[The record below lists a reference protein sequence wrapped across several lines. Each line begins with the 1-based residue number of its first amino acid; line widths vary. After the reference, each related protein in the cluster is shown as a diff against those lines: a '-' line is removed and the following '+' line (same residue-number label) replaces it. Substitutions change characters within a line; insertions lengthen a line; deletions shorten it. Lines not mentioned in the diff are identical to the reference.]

1 MDAKKFEKSQVVV
14 VVVILAFINSFSA
27 IQVGKLEGGWHGFSA
42 SSI

>member
-14 VVVILAFINSFSA
+14 VIVVFINSFSA
-27 IQVGKLEGGWHGFSA
+27 IQEGKLEGGWHGFSA